1 MELNFTMSLKK
12 KNLKKNLKMRSC
24 QSRINSPNM
33 LYHDPSISF
42 EKNYGAPQE
51 KKKFFLLSETI
62 ELTINPHLPVSY

>member
-1 MELNFTMSLKK
+1 
-12 KNLKKNLKMRSC
+12 MRSC